1 MAIFEVAIERKIDI
15 KMGILAQICGL
26 HGKYR
31 EYTPLGLQ
39 TPRLI
44 VIVTNS
50 PPTSTIIIHIPISL
64 YIDNYIC
71 RLSLNDN

>member
-15 KMGILAQICGL
+15 KRGILAQIYV
-26 HGKYR
+26 HGKHR
-31 EYTPLGLQ
+31 ECTPGLQ

-50 PPTSTIIIHIPISL
+50 PPTSTNLHIPISL
-64 YIDNYIC
+64 YIDNY
-71 RLSLNDN
+71 LPS